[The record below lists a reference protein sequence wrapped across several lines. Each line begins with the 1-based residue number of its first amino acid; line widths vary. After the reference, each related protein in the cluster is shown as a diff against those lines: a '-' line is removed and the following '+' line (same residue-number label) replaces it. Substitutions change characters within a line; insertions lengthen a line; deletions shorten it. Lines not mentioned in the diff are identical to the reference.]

1 MFNKFLPLPGKAFP
15 VFQYKSESNVYPAP
29 SDFKKKQNF
38 AFFSVILLAVSS
50 FDYVSSVLTGSVTW
64 VPTDKLVTLPGNII
78 IPCSTTDTLIEN
90 YKKYTYKQVAQEAHS
105 DAVFVWGC

>member
-15 VFQYKSESNVYPAP
+15 VFQYKSESNMYPAP

-50 FDYVSSVLTGSVTW
+50 FDYVSSVLNWLGYLGTHRQTCDPPGEHYDPLQYHRHLNRKLQEIQHDLQTGGSGS
-64 VPTDKLVTLPGNII
+64 LL
-78 IPCSTTDTLIEN
+78 
-90 YKKYTYKQVAQEAHS
+90 
-105 DAVFVWGC
+105 